1 MISPNGANRCSPGDE
16 WTSGFKIEDVGVKF
30 GAYEVF
36 SGISCTITQGYG
48 WGILGNSGSGKS
60 TLLRL
65 LAGLEAPSTGNIYL
79 HGQRVSGPETIFVA
93 PGKRRIS
100 MVFQDLALWPNLT
113 VMENV
118 LLCLPASEAS
128 RKQAEQG
135 LSICG
140 IEALASKYPGQLSG
154 GEQQRLA
161 LARALATRPEF
172 LFLDEPFNGLDIT
185 IKNSIIKKIR
195 KLAEKNSITVV
206 LISHDPYE
214 VLSLC
219 RQVIVIEQGRIAE
232 SGNLDSLLERPAS
245 SQLAAFREYMEMVG
259 KSDTDIK
266 GEA

>member
-1 MISPNGANRCSPGDE
+1 MITPNGTNKE
-16 WTSGFKIEDVGVKF
+16 WASGFRIEDVDMRF

-36 SGISCTITQGYG
+36 SGLSCTIMPGCG

-65 LAGLEAPSTGNIYL
+65 MAGLEAPCSGNIYL
-79 HGQRVSGPETIFVA
+79 HGQRVSGPMTIFVA
-93 PGKRRIS
+93 PRERRIS

-118 LLCLPASEAS
+118 LLCLIDTEDAHQ
-128 RKQAEQG
+128 QAERS

-140 IEALASKYPGQLSG
+140 IDRLSSKYPGQLSG

-161 LARALATRPEF
+161 LARALASKPEF

-185 IKNSIIKKIR
+185 IKNSIIKEIKG
-195 KLAEKNSITVV
+195 LAEKNRITVV

-219 RQVIVIEQGRIAE
+219 RKVIVIEQGRVAE
-232 SGNLDSLLERPAS
+232 SGNIYTLLERPAS
-245 SQLAAFREYMEMVG
+245 SQLAAFREYMERIG
-259 KSDTDIK
+259 KSDTRIK
-266 GEA
+266 EEA

>member
-1 MISPNGANRCSPGDE
+1 M
-16 WTSGFKIEDVGVKF
+16 EDVGMRF
-30 GAYEVF
+30 GSDEVF
-36 SGISCTITQGYG
+36 SRLSCTITPGCG

-65 LAGLEAPSTGNIYL
+65 LAGLEAPYSGNIYL
-79 HGQRVSGPETIFVA
+79 HGQRVSGPKTIFVA
-93 PGKRRIS
+93 PRNRRIS

-118 LLCLPASEAS
+118 LLCLPDTEDSHH
-128 RKQAEQG
+128 QADRS

-140 IEALASKYPGQLSG
+140 IDHLSSKYPGQLSG

-185 IKNSIIKKIR
+185 IKNSIISKI
-195 KLAEKNSITVV
+195 KGLAQENRITVV

-219 RQVIVIEQGRIAE
+219 RQAVVIEQGRVAE
-232 SGNLDSLLERPAS
+232 YGNLSTMLQRPESNLLS
-245 SQLAAFREYMEMVG
+245 AFREYMERVG
-259 KSDTDIK
+259 KSETDTE
-266 GEA
+266 GT